1 MSVRDAAK
9 LLEGE
14 SGLFTFIPPVGYSY
28 LFLNSVSPI
37 IFPDF
42 VGGNYLFLVIASA
55 VVSSFIYNYSIGN
68 PDEPKKFI
76 KRAFTLSLILHFILL
91 SHISIEIFSLLSNN
105 NSKVYAALILLGT
118 LIHISLLITHRII
131 KRYSNGYDRAL

>member
-28 LFLNSVSPI
+28 LFLNGAPPI
-37 IFPDF
+37 ILTKFI
-42 VGGNYLFLVIASA
+42 GGNYLFFVIFST
-55 VVSSFIYNYSIGN
+55 VISSFIYNYSIGN
-68 PDEPKKFI
+68 PDETKKLI
-76 KRAFTLSLILHFILL
+76 KGASTLSLILHFVLL
-91 SHISIEIFSLLSNN
+91 SHISIEFFNFLSNN